1 MRQYG
6 IAPRKREHTALVE
19 GYCAAK
25 QPVMALKFLHQIIEL
40 GYTPPST
47 TFIKL
52 LQCSESKQGALVQ
65 LTNTPLDLGCATPR
79 ASQSCGPHAAVGVAF
94 HTQDMLECMAKH
106 VSHITKAE
114 AKTMKGILRG

>member
-1 MRQYG
+1 MKWLTVLLLPLLLPPTLQVACQNGLMDRAHEYWRLMRQYG

-65 LTNTPLDLGCATPR
+65 LNNTPL
-79 ASQSCGPHAAVGVAF
+79 V
-94 HTQDMLECMAKH
+94 
-106 VSHITKAE
+106 
-114 AKTMKGILRG
+114 